1 MCVTCE
7 FYVACESCMMSV
19 ARGDNI
25 EYGSLIMG
33 YMYGYSHVL
42 ASIGDIYIHVR
53 FSL

>member
-1 MCVTCE
+1 
-7 FYVACESCMMSV
+7 MMSV

-42 ASIGDIYIHVR
+42 ASIGDIYIHKIDTYL
-53 FSL
+53 FIIIF

>member
-1 MCVTCE
+1 
-7 FYVACESCMMSV
+7 MMSV

-42 ASIGDIYIHVR
+42 ASIGDIYIHVIQT
-53 FSL
+53 